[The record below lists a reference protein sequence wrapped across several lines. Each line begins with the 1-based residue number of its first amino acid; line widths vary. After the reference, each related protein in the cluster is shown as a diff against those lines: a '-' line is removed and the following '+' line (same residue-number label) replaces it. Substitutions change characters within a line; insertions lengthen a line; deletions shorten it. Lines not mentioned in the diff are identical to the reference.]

1 MKGDNKM
8 MSRNY
13 IECLKIYLGTKTN
26 IVFDEQTIKVY
37 IDCEI
42 QSVLKEDDSNYILFI
57 VERGNKRKI
66 KAYKSEIEAKRNFA
80 IYVRRMLNDNESTV
94 ASEFNG
100 IKDTLELR
108 SKMIKL
114 TDEKWYSI
122 NNLVEDK
129 INILKDEAGVYNI
142 LFINRNGKKYLIERD
157 RKVPDIFEKFYREV
171 LYYRD
176 IMKQIAEYE
185 KVFNDKIE
193 YKTKISMLGY
203 W

>member
-1 MKGDNKM
+1 MKGDDKM
-8 MSRNY
+8 ISRNY

-66 KAYKSEIEAKRNFA
+66 KEYKSEIEAKRNFA

-100 IKDTLELR
+100 IKDTSELR
-108 SKMIKL
+108 NKMIKL

-193 YKTKISMLGY
+193 YKTKIRMLGY
-203 W
+203 

>member
-1 MKGDNKM
+1 MKGDDKM
-8 MSRNY
+8 ISRNY

-66 KAYKSEIEAKRNFA
+66 KEYKSEIEAKRNFA

-129 INILKDEAGVYNI
+129 INIQKDEAGVYNI

-176 IMKQIAEYE
+176 IMKQIVEYE

-193 YKTKISMLGY
+193 YKTKIRMLGY
-203 W
+203 

>member
-42 QSVLKEDDSNYILFI
+42 QSVLKEDYSNYILFI

-66 KAYKSEIEAKRNFA
+66 KEYKSEIEAKRNFA

-176 IMKQIAEYE
+176 IMKQIVEYE

-193 YKTKISMLGY
+193 YKTKIRMFGY
-203 W
+203 

>member
-66 KAYKSEIEAKRNFA
+66 KEYKSEIEAKRNFA

-157 RKVPDIFEKFYREV
+157 RKVPHIFEKFYREV

-176 IMKQIAEYE
+176 IMKQIVEYE

-193 YKTKISMLGY
+193 YKTKIRMFGY
-203 W
+203 

>member
-1 MKGDNKM
+1 MKGDDKM
-8 MSRNY
+8 ISRNY

-66 KAYKSEIEAKRNFA
+66 KEYKSEIEAKRNFA

-129 INILKDEAGVYNI
+129 INILKDEEGVYNI
-142 LFINRNGKKYLIERD
+142 FFIDRNGEKYLIERD

-193 YKTKISMLGY
+193 YKTKIRMLGY
-203 W
+203 

>member
-13 IECLKIYLGTKTN
+13 IECLKINLGTKTN

-66 KAYKSEIEAKRNFA
+66 KEYKSEIEAKRNFA

-176 IMKQIAEYE
+176 IMKQIVEYE

-193 YKTKISMLGY
+193 YKTKIRMLGY
-203 W
+203 

>member
-66 KAYKSEIEAKRNFA
+66 KEYKSEIEAKRNFA

-100 IKDTLELR
+100 IKDTSELR
-108 SKMIKL
+108 NKMIKL

-129 INILKDEAGVYNI
+129 INILKDEEGVYNI
-142 LFINRNGKKYLIERD
+142 FFIDRNGEKYLIERD

-176 IMKQIAEYE
+176 IMKQIVEYE

-193 YKTKISMLGY
+193 YKTKIRMLGY
-203 W
+203 

>member
-66 KAYKSEIEAKRNFA
+66 KEYKSEIEAKRNFA

-100 IKDTLELR
+100 IKDTSELR
-108 SKMIKL
+108 NKMIKL

-142 LFINRNGKKYLIERD
+142 LFINRNGEKYLIERD

-193 YKTKISMLGY
+193 YKTKIRMLGY
-203 W
+203 

>member
-1 MKGDNKM
+1 MKGDDKM
-8 MSRNY
+8 ISRNY

-66 KAYKSEIEAKRNFA
+66 KEYKSEIEAKRNFA

-142 LFINRNGKKYLIERD
+142 LFINRNGKKYLIERE

-171 LYYRD
+171 LYCRD
-176 IMKQIAEYE
+176 IMKQIVEYE

-193 YKTKISMLGY
+193 YKTKIRMLGY
-203 W
+203 

>member
-1 MKGDNKM
+1 MKGDDKM
-8 MSRNY
+8 ISRNY

-57 VERGNKRKI
+57 VERENKRKI
-66 KAYKSEIEAKRNFA
+66 KEYKSEIEAKRNFA

-176 IMKQIAEYE
+176 IMKQIVEYE

-193 YKTKISMLGY
+193 YKTKIRMLGY
-203 W
+203 

>member
-66 KAYKSEIEAKRNFA
+66 KEYKSEIEAKRNFA

-129 INILKDEAGVYNI
+129 INILKDEEGVYNI
-142 LFINRNGKKYLIERD
+142 FFIDRNGEKYLIERD

-193 YKTKISMLGY
+193 YKTKIRMLGY
-203 W
+203 

>member
-1 MKGDNKM
+1 MKGDDKM
-8 MSRNY
+8 ISRNY

-66 KAYKSEIEAKRNFA
+66 KEYKSEIEAKRNFA

-142 LFINRNGKKYLIERD
+142 LFINRNGKKYLIERE

-176 IMKQIAEYE
+176 IMKQIVEYE

-193 YKTKISMLGY
+193 YKTKIRMLGY
-203 W
+203 

>member
-1 MKGDNKM
+1 MKGDDKM
-8 MSRNY
+8 ISRNY

-26 IVFDEQTIKVY
+26 IVFDEQPIKVY

-66 KAYKSEIEAKRNFA
+66 KEYKSEIEAKRNFA

-157 RKVPDIFEKFYREV
+157 RKVPDIFEKFYKEV

-176 IMKQIAEYE
+176 IMKQIVEYE

-193 YKTKISMLGY
+193 YKTKIRMLGY
-203 W
+203 

>member
-57 VERGNKRKI
+57 VERGNKIKI
-66 KAYKSEIEAKRNFA
+66 KEYKSEIEAKRNFA

-176 IMKQIAEYE
+176 IMKQIVEYE

-193 YKTKISMLGY
+193 YKTKIRMFGY
-203 W
+203 

>member
-1 MKGDNKM
+1 MKGDDKM
-8 MSRNY
+8 ISRNY

-66 KAYKSEIEAKRNFA
+66 KEYKSEIEAKRNFA

-157 RKVPDIFEKFYREV
+157 RKVPDIFEKFYKEV

-176 IMKQIAEYE
+176 IMKQIVEYE

-193 YKTKISMLGY
+193 YKTKIRMLGY
-203 W
+203 

>member
-1 MKGDNKM
+1 MKGDDKM
-8 MSRNY
+8 ISRNY

-66 KAYKSEIEAKRNFA
+66 KEYKSEIEAKRNFA

-129 INILKDEAGVYNI
+129 INILKDEAVVYNI

-176 IMKQIAEYE
+176 IMKQIVEYE

-193 YKTKISMLGY
+193 YKTKIRMLGY
-203 W
+203 

>member
-13 IECLKIYLGTKTN
+13 IECLKIYLETKTN

-66 KAYKSEIEAKRNFA
+66 KEYKSEIEAKRNFA

-176 IMKQIAEYE
+176 IMKQIVEYE

-193 YKTKISMLGY
+193 YKTKIRMLGY
-203 W
+203 

>member
-66 KAYKSEIEAKRNFA
+66 KEYKSEIEAKRNFA

-142 LFINRNGKKYLIERD
+142 LFINRKGQES
-157 RKVPDIFEKFYREV
+157 
-171 LYYRD
+171 
-176 IMKQIAEYE
+176 A
-185 KVFNDKIE
+185 
-193 YKTKISMLGY
+193 
-203 W
+203 

>member
-57 VERGNKRKI
+57 
-66 KAYKSEIEAKRNFA
+66 
-80 IYVRRMLNDNESTV
+80 
-94 ASEFNG
+94 
-100 IKDTLELR
+100 
-108 SKMIKL
+108 
-114 TDEKWYSI
+114 
-122 NNLVEDK
+122 
-129 INILKDEAGVYNI
+129 
-142 LFINRNGKKYLIERD
+142 NRNGKKYLIERD

-176 IMKQIAEYE
+176 IMKQIVEYE

-193 YKTKISMLGY
+193 YKTKIRMFGY
-203 W
+203 

>member
-66 KAYKSEIEAKRNFA
+66 KEYKSDIEEKRYFA

-176 IMKQIAEYE
+176 IMKQIVEYE

-193 YKTKISMLGY
+193 YKTKIRMFGY
-203 W
+203 

>member
-1 MKGDNKM
+1 MKGDDKM
-8 MSRNY
+8 ISRNY

-66 KAYKSEIEAKRNFA
+66 KEYKSKIEAKRNFA

-176 IMKQIAEYE
+176 IMKQIVEYE

-193 YKTKISMLGY
+193 YKTKIRMLGY
-203 W
+203 

>member
-1 MKGDNKM
+1 MKGDDKM
-8 MSRNY
+8 ISRNY

-66 KAYKSEIEAKRNFA
+66 KEYKSEIEAKRNFA

-129 INILKDEAGVYNI
+129 IHILKDEAGVYNI

-176 IMKQIAEYE
+176 IMKQIVEYE

-193 YKTKISMLGY
+193 YKTKIRMLGY
-203 W
+203 

>member
-1 MKGDNKM
+1 MKGDDKM
-8 MSRNY
+8 ISRNY

-42 QSVLKEDDSNYILFI
+42 QSVLKEDNSNYILFI

-66 KAYKSEIEAKRNFA
+66 KEYKSEIEAKRNFA

-176 IMKQIAEYE
+176 IMKQIVEYE

-193 YKTKISMLGY
+193 YKTKIRMLGY
-203 W
+203 

>member
-1 MKGDNKM
+1 MKGDDKM
-8 MSRNY
+8 ISRNY

-66 KAYKSEIEAKRNFA
+66 KEYKSEIEAKRNFA

-193 YKTKISMLGY
+193 YKTKIRMLGY
-203 W
+203 

>member
-66 KAYKSEIEAKRNFA
+66 KEYKSEIEAKRNFA

-100 IKDTLELR
+100 IKDTSELR
-108 SKMIKL
+108 NKMIKL

-129 INILKDEAGVYNI
+129 INSLKEEAGVYNI

-157 RKVPDIFEKFYREV
+157 RKVPDIFEKFYKEV

-176 IMKQIAEYE
+176 IMKQIVEYE

-193 YKTKISMLGY
+193 YKTKIRMLGY
-203 W
+203 

>member
-1 MKGDNKM
+1 MI
-8 MSRNY
+8 SRNY

-66 KAYKSEIEAKRNFA
+66 KEYKSEIEAKRNFA

-122 NNLVEDK
+122 INLVEDN
-129 INILKDEAGVYNI
+129 INILKVVAGVYNI

-176 IMKQIAEYE
+176 IMKQIVEYE

-193 YKTKISMLGY
+193 YKTKIRMLGY
-203 W
+203 

>member
-1 MKGDNKM
+1 M
-8 MSRNY
+8 
-13 IECLKIYLGTKTN
+13 GTKTN
-26 IVFDEQTIKVY
+26 IVYDEQTIKVY

-66 KAYKSEIEAKRNFA
+66 KEYKSEIEAKRNFA

-176 IMKQIAEYE
+176 IMKQIVEYE

-193 YKTKISMLGY
+193 YKTKIRMLGY
-203 W
+203 

>member
-42 QSVLKEDDSNYILFI
+42 QSVLIEDDSNYILFI

-66 KAYKSEIEAKRNFA
+66 KEYKSEIEAKRNFA

-176 IMKQIAEYE
+176 IMKQIVEYE

-193 YKTKISMLGY
+193 YKTKIRMLGY
-203 W
+203 

>member
-1 MKGDNKM
+1 MKGDDKM
-8 MSRNY
+8 ISRNY

-66 KAYKSEIEAKRNFA
+66 KEYKSEIEAKRNFA

-176 IMKQIAEYE
+176 IMKQIVEYE

-193 YKTKISMLGY
+193 YKTKIRMLGY
-203 W
+203 K

>member
-66 KAYKSEIEAKRNFA
+66 KEYKSEIEAKRNFA

-100 IKDTLELR
+100 IKDTSELR
-108 SKMIKL
+108 NKMIKL

-157 RKVPDIFEKFYREV
+157 RKVPDIFEKFYKEV

-193 YKTKISMLGY
+193 YKTKIRMLGY
-203 W
+203 

>member
-66 KAYKSEIEAKRNFA
+66 KEYKSEIEAKRNFA

-100 IKDTLELR
+100 IKDTSELR
-108 SKMIKL
+108 NKMIKL

-176 IMKQIAEYE
+176 IMKQIVEYE

-193 YKTKISMLGY
+193 YKTKGDD
-203 W
+203 

>member
-1 MKGDNKM
+1 MKGDDKM
-8 MSRNY
+8 ISRNY

-66 KAYKSEIEAKRNFA
+66 KEYKSEIEAKRNFA

-114 TDEKWYSI
+114 TDEKWYST

-176 IMKQIAEYE
+176 IMKQIVEYE

-193 YKTKISMLGY
+193 YKTKIRMLGY
-203 W
+203 

>member
-13 IECLKIYLGTKTN
+13 RECLKIYLGTKTN

-66 KAYKSEIEAKRNFA
+66 KEYKSEIEAKRNFA

-176 IMKQIAEYE
+176 IMKQIVEYE

-193 YKTKISMLGY
+193 YKTKIRMFGY
-203 W
+203 

>member
-1 MKGDNKM
+1 MI
-8 MSRNY
+8 SRNY

-66 KAYKSEIEAKRNFA
+66 KEYKSEIEAKRNFA

-100 IKDTLELR
+100 IKDTSELR
-108 SKMIKL
+108 NKMIKL

-129 INILKDEAGVYNI
+129 INILKDEEGVYNI
-142 LFINRNGKKYLIERD
+142 FFIDRNGEKYLIERD

-193 YKTKISMLGY
+193 YKTKIRMLGY
-203 W
+203 

>member
-66 KAYKSEIEAKRNFA
+66 KEYKSEIEAKRNFA
-80 IYVRRMLNDNESTV
+80 IYVRR
-94 ASEFNG
+94 

-176 IMKQIAEYE
+176 IMKQIVEYE

-193 YKTKISMLGY
+193 YKTKIRMLGY
-203 W
+203 

>member
-66 KAYKSEIEAKRNFA
+66 KEYKSEIEAKRNFA

-100 IKDTLELR
+100 IKDTSELR
-108 SKMIKL
+108 NKMIKL

-157 RKVPDIFEKFYREV
+157 RKVPDIFEKFYKEV

-176 IMKQIAEYE
+176 IMKQIVEYE

-193 YKTKISMLGY
+193 YKTKIRMLGY
-203 W
+203 

>member
-1 MKGDNKM
+1 MI
-8 MSRNY
+8 SRNY

-26 IVFDEQTIKVY
+26 IVFDEQNIKVY

-66 KAYKSEIEAKRNFA
+66 KEYKSEIEAKRNFA

-100 IKDTLELR
+100 IKDTSELR
-108 SKMIKL
+108 NKMIKL

-129 INILKDEAGVYNI
+129 INILKDEEGVYNI
-142 LFINRNGKKYLIERD
+142 FFIDRNGEKYLIERD
-157 RKVPDIFEKFYREV
+157 RKVPDIFGKFYREV

-193 YKTKISMLGY
+193 YKTKIRMLGY
-203 W
+203 

>member
-66 KAYKSEIEAKRNFA
+66 KEYKSEIEAKRNFA
-80 IYVRRMLNDNESTV
+80 IYVRRMLNDNESNV

-100 IKDTLELR
+100 IKDTSELR
-108 SKMIKL
+108 NKMIKL

-129 INILKDEAGVYNI
+129 INILKDEEGVYNI
-142 LFINRNGKKYLIERD
+142 FFIDRNGEKYLIERD
-157 RKVPDIFEKFYREV
+157 RKVPDIFGKFYREV

-193 YKTKISMLGY
+193 YKTKIRMLGY
-203 W
+203 

>member
-1 MKGDNKM
+1 MI
-8 MSRNY
+8 SRNY

-66 KAYKSEIEAKRNFA
+66 KEYKSEIEAKRNFA

-142 LFINRNGKKYLIERD
+142 LFINKNGKKYLIERD

-176 IMKQIAEYE
+176 IMKQIVEYE

-193 YKTKISMLGY
+193 YKTKIRMLGY
-203 W
+203 

>member
-1 MKGDNKM
+1 MKGDDKM
-8 MSRNY
+8 IIRNY

-66 KAYKSEIEAKRNFA
+66 KEYKSEIEAKRNFA

-129 INILKDEAGVYNI
+129 INILKYEAGVYNI

-176 IMKQIAEYE
+176 IMKQIVEYE

-193 YKTKISMLGY
+193 YKTKIRMLGY
-203 W
+203 